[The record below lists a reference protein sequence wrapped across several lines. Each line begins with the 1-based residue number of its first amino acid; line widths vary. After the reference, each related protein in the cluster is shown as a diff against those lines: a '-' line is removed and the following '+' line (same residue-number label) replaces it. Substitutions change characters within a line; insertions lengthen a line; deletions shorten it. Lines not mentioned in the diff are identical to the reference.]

1 MKMRMTDYG
10 VINFLG
16 MTTWRIR
23 LSDGDIKV
31 EMMLPPWNN
40 FLWSL
45 FRFVVVRFDHDEGL
59 EEIRLPDKPITCF
72 ELERFSS
79 IFLIFQWQNE
89 EI

>member
-1 MKMRMTDYG
+1 MRMTDYG

-23 LSDGDIKV
+23 LSDGDIKA
-31 EMMLPPWNN
+31 EMPSWNN
-40 FLWSL
+40 FLRPFL
-45 FRFVVVRFDHDEGL
+45 RFVVVRFDHDEGL
-59 EEIRLPDKPITCF
+59 EEIRLPDKPITGF

-79 IFLIFQWQNE
+79 IFLIFRWQNE